1 MSEPTFV
8 GSEYE
13 FTFTIVPHWL
23 LKLCKPTEITAYVAL
38 GQYADNKSKECWPSV
53 TTLAKDLDRSRQST
67 IKALQGLE
75 EKGAIQKFARLDNK
89 TGQQTSN
96 LYILKINQGG
106 LQKRN
111 TPSNEIVKGGSNENV
126 TQTILNRTI
135 YIELYSREVQTM
147 YVDTVQEVCGMDKP
161 TKTQWGKIYAS
172 AKQLHEAGYVPDDIP
187 VIAENIIKTYGLGA
201 LTPQGIVNNVHL
213 ISGAR
218 SVSGKDVTQKFEENK
233 LKNWAK
239 D

>member
-1 MSEPTFV
+1 MTEQIKVESEI
-8 GSEYE
+8 
-13 FTFTIVPHWL
+13 TFTIVPHWL
-23 LKLCKPTEITAYVAL
+23 LDVCTPIEISTYIAL
-38 GQYADNKSKECWPSV
+38 GKYANNKTKECWPSV
-53 TTLAKDLDRSRQST
+53 ATISKEINRAKKNT

-75 EKGAIQKFARLDNK
+75 EKGAIEIYARSNEK

-111 TPSNEIVKGGSNENV
+111 TPSNEIVMGGSNENV

-135 YIELYSREVQTM
+135 HIELYSREVQTM

-218 SVSGKDVTQKFEENK
+218 SVSGKEVTQKLEENK
-233 LKNWAK
+233 LKNWAN
-239 D
+239 DN